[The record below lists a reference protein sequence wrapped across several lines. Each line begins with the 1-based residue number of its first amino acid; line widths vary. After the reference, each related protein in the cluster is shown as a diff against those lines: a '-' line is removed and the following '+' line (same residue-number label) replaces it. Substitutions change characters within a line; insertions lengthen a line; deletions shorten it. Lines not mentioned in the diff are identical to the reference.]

1 MPDTPTVDDVLRALG
16 ELRAALVAEA
26 EARVLAAAKTEA
38 FEAVYTAFR
47 GQGPSL
53 SGEGVARVVG
63 QLQAH
68 AARLEEIA
76 AKPEQRRQFTV
87 TVPQD
92 LQDVLDK
99 IDADTTAV
107 AAVVMGLRDQISTGM
122 TPADVE
128 AVRGKLAEIASR
140 LEATAAD
147 PNQPVPPGP
156 PPAP

>member
-38 FEAVYTAFR
+38 FEAVYAAFR
-47 GQGPSL
+47 GHGPSL

-76 AKPEQRRQFTV
+76 APERSKAMP
-87 TVPQD
+87 VPQN
-92 LQDVLDK
+92 LQDALAK
-99 IDADTTAV
+99 IDADTDAV
-107 AAVVMGLRDQISTGM
+107 AQVVRSLRDQIGTGM
-122 TPADVE
+122 TQADVD
-128 AVRGKLAEIASR
+128 AVQARLDEIATR

-147 PNQPVPPGP
+147 PNNPVPPGP
-156 PPAP
+156 AP